1 MNDHILISRSVME
14 KTIGMLECLHS
25 PFPTD
30 LFEYLDILQKL
41 KSEMYEVDVQ
51 VTIIKHMLNRD
62 SIPIRSLYQL
72 PMRINQPG

>member
-1 MNDHILISRSVME
+1 MSEHVLISRSVME
-14 KTIGMLECLHS
+14 KTIEMLECLHS
-25 PFPTD
+25 PFPTG

-51 VTIIKHMLNRD
+51 VTIIKHLLNCD

-72 PMRINQPG
+72 PKRINQPG